1 MRYVLQ
7 PILQKELS
15 CHLYKHANT
24 YPKSVFYVLLMAA
37 FILLPPHHSF
47 YTSACAKISAKS
59 VQKPIKRLLKAIRYQ
74 KNEIALAN
82 FAGHI
87 QGQLLFDEAWNKQSK
102 VDQQTFIQHLHNFFT
117 LIAFP
122 KLRQDLEHLE
132 TITYTEAKKQGQN
145 VLQSASIV
153 VLHQLKKQE
162 VKVDFVLVKNQKKK
176 WLISDFTIGGGVSFL
191 KRLKEDQIKP
201 LMEKEGFKGLLSAM
215 QKRIE
220 ALKKR
225 KN

>member
-1 MRYVLQ
+1 MPYLLQLLSLNHRSRY
-7 PILQKELS
+7 IHKYAYTYS
-15 CHLYKHANT
+15 KYLYC
-24 YPKSVFYVLLMAA
+24 LLMST
-37 FILLPPHHSF
+37 FILLPPHHTL
-47 YTSACAKISAKS
+47 YTKASAKVSTKS

-74 KNEIALAN
+74 KNELALAN
-82 FAGHI
+82 FDGDI
-87 QGQLLFDEAWNKQSK
+87 QGQVLFEKAW
-102 VDQQTFIQHLHNFFT
+102 DQQSAADQKTFIKYLHTFFT

-122 KLRQDLEHLE
+122 KLRKDLEHLE
-132 TITYTEAKKQGQN
+132 TITYTKAQEQEQK

-162 VKVDFVLVKNQKKK
+162 VKVDFVLVKNKKQK
-176 WLISDFTIGGGVSFL
+176 WLISDFTIGGGISFL

-225 KN
+225 HAQ